1 MRRMCVAALAQP
13 LSVEYLLLD
22 PSQYALAE
30 DHPGGLFDF
39 VRLSP
44 GLDGDG
50 LRFASVAALHEH
62 CRTKGV
68 EIAGDLHGCPGEK
81 GRRGLAA
88 ASGSM
93 PAPGRAASRRLAV
106 SPASAFHGHRRA
118 QRAGLASRRPVAARI
133 ARRPARAA
141 AATSASFLSP
151 PRTRA
156 SRTGREHRSLR
167 GGTRPGLSH
176 ATPPRTVPVGA
187 AIG

>member
-1 MRRMCVAALAQP
+1 MCVAALAQP

-81 GRRGLAA
+81 GTPRIG
-88 ASGSM
+88 SG
-93 PAPGRAASRRLAV
+93 
-106 SPASAFHGHRRA
+106 
-118 QRAGLASRRPVAARI
+118 
-133 ARRPARAA
+133 
-141 AATSASFLSP
+141 
-151 PRTRA
+151 
-156 SRTGREHRSLR
+156 
-167 GGTRPGLSH
+167 
-176 ATPPRTVPVGA
+176 VG
-187 AIG
+187 